1 MVSRRAVDSPQDASQ
16 PIQQAPDSDASLPPD
31 QPAGTSA
38 DASQPGVLRKAWDT
52 WTSRPENNAAM
63 INFGLQL
70 MQPIGPGQS
79 RLGHWGEA
87 IGAGAE
93 ASSRNVAEQQTREET
108 ERKADLAERK
118 AQVEEERGSAYSEYM
133 RNRNIQDKFGTQR
146 LLKQQG
152 DWNRWRTGKD
162 VTEDLMNPGRSNDT
176 TVNLIR
182 QSTGR
187 KDLTKS
193 QILNDPALASMAE
206 RIIKGEGGGGGA
218 PGVQEG
224 ATATGPGGTRII
236 FQGGR
241 WQPLA
246 TTPPDEE

>member
-1 MVSRRAVDSPQDASQ
+1 MVKYRAADSPQGANQ

-93 ASSRNVAEQQTREET
+93 ASGRNVAAQEERAEV
-108 ERKADLAERK
+108 ERKADLAERA
-118 AQVEEERGSAYSEYM
+118 AQVGEERGAAYSEYM
-133 RNRNIQDKFGTQR
+133 RNRAVQDRYGTQQ
-146 LLKQQG
+146 LLKKQA

-162 VTEDLMNPGRSNDT
+162 VTEDLINPGRSNDT

-182 QSTGR
+182 QATGR
-187 KDLTKS
+187 KDLTKAA
-193 QILNDPALASMAE
+193 ILADPALSRMAE
-206 RIIKGEGGGGGA
+206 QFVKGEGGGGGDTT
-218 PGVQEG
+218 PVG
-224 ATATGPGGTRII
+224 ATATNPNTGQKKVYRGGGVWTDVT
-236 FQGGR
+236 
-241 WQPLA
+241 A
-246 TTPPDEE
+246 PPEEE

>member
-1 MVSRRAVDSPQDASQ
+1 MVKKYATDSPQDPNQ
-16 PIQQAPDSDASLPPD
+16 PVQQAPDNDATLAPD

-38 DASQPGVLRKAWDT
+38 DASQKPTLSKMWDN
-52 WTSRPENNAAM
+52 WTSRPENNAAL

-93 ASSRNVAEQQTREET
+93 ASGRNVAEQQAREET
-108 ERKADLAERK
+108 ERKADLAERA
-118 AQVEEERGSAYSEYM
+118 AQVSEEKAGAYSEYM
-133 RNRNIQDKFGTQR
+133 RNRLTQDKYGTQQ
-146 LLKQQG
+146 LLKKQG

-162 VTEDLMNPGRSNDT
+162 VTEDLINPGRSNDT

-182 QSTGR
+182 QATGR
-187 KDLTKS
+187 KDLTKA
-193 QILNDPALASMAE
+193 QILADPALAGMAE
-206 RIIKGEGGGGGA
+206 RIVKGEGGGGATG
-218 PGVQEG
+218 GVQEG
-224 ATATGPGGTRII
+224 QTATGPGGSRII